1 MLGMECN
8 ENVSYVLLKGDE
20 CCQLLLSHNEKNQ
33 RMIMDRQQVKAAR
46 EVVSKQMADVG
57 KRAVTMSNTYT
68 EKHKCKMTIF
78 LMLG

>member
-1 MLGMECN
+1 MKRTE
-8 ENVSYVLLKGDE
+8 SYRAQEAGQGSK
-20 CCQLLLSHNEKNQ
+20 
-33 RMIMDRQQVKAAR
+33 